1 MEFQPDTQV
10 CTFYPETRVPD
21 AKGARRAA
29 SLCSFAAVAE
39 ITIAY
44 ALLIPTTLLTRDI
57 SMSDQMRSNLSLIIN
72 TAVIDLIAM
81 PLCWLLL
88 LLIPK
93 DASPEIGTR
102 TPLSFKKLLFYFPC
116 AFALMLAGSLTGRL
130 IDALLGGDL
139 SNVVSDTMSAVDPW
153 VTLLCAVIVGP
164 IAEELFFRKA
174 MIDIRA
180 RRWSAAELSR
190 AEALSSGRNARRK
203 AESLYWRGVAAGMLG
218 HEAESVGFLKE
229 ALGLGLSLD
238 QSREARL
245 MTADADLAAGRL
257 DAAREAYVKLVKEGA
272 CDRMSASKTR
282 TVGRFL
288 LSEAGKLGD
297 GDAAEAARDAAHALR
312 HRHTAAADRAAHEIE
327 TLLADTDL
335 FEHYRM
341 ALLET

>member
-39 ITIAY
+39 IMIAY

-174 MIDIRA
+174 MIDRL
-180 RRWSAAELSR
+180 SA
-190 AEALSSGRNARRK
+190 
-203 AESLYWRGVAAGMLG
+203 Y
-218 HEAESVGFLKE
+218 HP
-229 ALGLGLSLD
+229 
-238 QSREARL
+238 
-245 MTADADLAAGRL
+245 TDAI
-257 DAAREAYVKLVKEGA
+257 
-272 CDRMSASKTR
+272 
-282 TVGRFL
+282 L
-288 LSEAGKLGD
+288 LS
-297 GDAAEAARDAAHALR
+297 
-312 HRHTAAADRAAHEIE
+312 
-327 TLLADTDL
+327 
-335 FEHYRM
+335 
-341 ALLET
+341 ALLFGLMHGNLTQFLYAFPLGVLFGIIYYRTQNIGYTIVLHVVINCFGGLLPQFLTMLQESAPEYVSSLVSLLYMQFVLAMCVLGIIFLIRRRRAFLPIPSDVPRFRRPFYINAGFIVASIVFTALFVLTEILA

>member
-174 MIDIRA
+174 MIDRLSAYHPTDAILLSALLFGLMHGNLTQFLYAFPLGVLFGIIYYRTQNIGYTIVLHVVINCFGGLLPQFLTMLQESAPEYVSSLAMLLYGQFMLAMCVLGIIFLIR
-180 RRWSAAELSR
+180 
-190 AEALSSGRNARRK
+190 RRK
-203 AESLYWRGVAAGMLG
+203 AFLPIPSDVPRFRRPFYINAGFIVACIA
-218 HEAESVGFLKE
+218 FT
-229 ALGLGLSLD
+229 ALFVLT
-238 QSREARL
+238 EI
-245 MTADADLAAGRL
+245 LA
-257 DAAREAYVKLVKEGA
+257 
-272 CDRMSASKTR
+272 
-282 TVGRFL
+282 
-288 LSEAGKLGD
+288 
-297 GDAAEAARDAAHALR
+297 
-312 HRHTAAADRAAHEIE
+312 
-327 TLLADTDL
+327 
-335 FEHYRM
+335 
-341 ALLET
+341 